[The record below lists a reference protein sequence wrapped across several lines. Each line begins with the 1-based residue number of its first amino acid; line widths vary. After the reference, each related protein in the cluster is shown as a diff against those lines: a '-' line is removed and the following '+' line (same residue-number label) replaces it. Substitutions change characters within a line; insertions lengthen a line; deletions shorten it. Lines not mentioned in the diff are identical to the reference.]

1 VSERDQAISTLFELL
16 ELRHGI
22 GTRAAW
28 AEARLA
34 RALDALVDEA
44 GDANRALELVRSDA
58 ARLCELAD
66 LLRVGETSFYRDP
79 PQWEALR
86 RVVLPRLRPR
96 DRLRA
101 ASVGCSTGEEA
112 WTLAMLLDETATAYR
127 VVGLDRSE
135 AALAT
140 AREAAYP
147 LDALR
152 NLPADLVARYLTQ
165 DRAAGRARVAASL
178 APNVSFV
185 ARDVMNGLPP
195 GSYDVV
201 VCKNLLIYLGG
212 DSAERVVQLLLRG
225 LSGGGA
231 LIVARSEVPRLRA
244 LGARAEEV
252 GPGITV
258 FRA

>member
-1 VSERDQAISTLFELL
+1 VSERQQAISTLFGLL

-28 AEARLA
+28 AEARLG

-44 GDANRALELVRSDA
+44 GDEHRALELVRSDA
-58 ARLCELAD
+58 ARLGELAD

-79 PQWEALR
+79 PQWNALR
-86 RVVLPRLRPR
+86 RGVVPHLRPR
-96 DRLRA
+96 ERLRA

-112 WTLAMLLDETATAYR
+112 WTLAMLLDESASCLPYR
-127 VVGLDRSE
+127 VVGIDRSE

-140 AREAAYP
+140 ARAATYP
-147 LDALR
+147 LEAIR
-152 NLPADLVARYLTQ
+152 NLPADLAGRYLV
-165 DRAAGRARVAASL
+165 REPAGARVAAAL

-185 ARDVMNGLPP
+185 ARDVMTGLPP
-195 GSYDVV
+195 GSYDLV
-201 VCKNLLIYLGG
+201 VCKNLLIYFG
-212 DSAERVVQLLLRG
+212 DDPAAHVVELLLRA
-225 LSGGGA
+225 LSDGGA
-231 LIVARSEVPRLRA
+231 LVVARSEVPRLRA
-244 LGARAEEV
+244 LGARAEEI